1 MQDRQAV
8 TYIKLVLPCI
18 DTAHSPIHNFRL
30 SSVPMATETQ
40 TQPKLPE
47 FTALSRVASIPLVAS
62 SLDQIHSAL
71 SSNVLTRSPYHA
83 AQTISHTA
91 YNYSQHLQVCLAP
104 LIVRA
109 DDYANKGLDIV
120 ESKYPYPFKAKP
132 EEVVSYVRERRHSVM
147 STANK
152 RFDENVKTPALGVAE
167 GIDKRF
173 TPLVDYFEIAVNRVG
188 KESGASSP
196 TSPSAECQYQYQRA
210 LNLSK
215 HLKGNLYVY
224 SAEHLKQL
232 QQQSVLVQKA
242 MVTANS
248 IQDLASTSLSQA
260 QAHIHTLSDS
270 MLQEL
275 QKLQQTTAT
284 LPQTIQSTYPDIS
297 KSVKELRDIVTTPDL
312 PVSEKINRMGHEVK
326 ERVSPLLDKLSQRIS
341 ELVNI
346 LSTKRDE
353 AREVDGDG
361 TIDSDS

>member
-1 MQDRQAV
+1 
-8 TYIKLVLPCI
+8 
-18 DTAHSPIHNFRL
+18 
-30 SSVPMATETQ
+30 MATETQ

-83 AQTISHTA
+83 AQAISHTA

-132 EEVVSYVRERRHSVM
+132 EEVVSYVRERRQSVM

-167 GIDKRF
+167 GIDKVGCTSIYPCLVPDKSLQRF

-232 QQQSVLVQKA
+232 QQQNVLVQKA

-275 QKLQQTTAT
+275 QRLQQTTAT

-312 PVSEKINRMGHEVK
+312 PVSEKINRVGHEVK

-341 ELVNI
+341 ELVNV
-346 LSTKRDE
+346 LSTKKDE
-353 AREVDGDG
+353 AKEVDGDG
-361 TIDSDS
+361 TIDS